1 MQPGL
6 REQLVQMAGVM
17 VLGSVIGVLYD
28 ISCCLCLRKRGL
40 LRRLL
45 DIGFCLLSTVLV
57 LLYLLI
63 HTQGE
68 LRGYL
73 LLGGVLGFCA
83 QRTCLHP
90 ILYRVLLSIG
100 KRIGYGARKVADF
113 LRWIFSFP
121 RNRDCL

>member
-6 REQLVQMAGVM
+6 RAQLLQMAGVM
-17 VLGSVIGVLYD
+17 MLGSVIGVLYD
-28 ISCCLCLRKRGL
+28 LSCCLCRRKRGL
-40 LRRLL
+40 LRWLL
-45 DIGFCLLSTVLV
+45 DVSFCLVSTALT

-73 LLGGVLGFCA
+73 LLGGILGFCA

-90 ILYRVLLSIG
+90 VLSAALLG
-100 KRIGYGARKVADF
+100 LGRLLRQGGGVLRRG

-121 RNRDCL
+121 DRA